1 MTFNIGS
8 QTGGVV
14 NNVAGDQLIGG
25 NQQGIL
31 VTSAQARQAVL
42 DLRSA
47 LAAVPL
53 DDHTAS
59 QARAR
64 VDEIDAEVK
73 AAQPDRSKVAGSLE
87 RLTRTLVAA
96 GSLTTAGG
104 ALLGPLQS
112 LASWL
117 GSLGEPILR
126 LLPAVG

>member
-47 LAAVPL
+47 LGAVPL
-53 DDHTAS
+53 DEHTAS

-73 AAQPDRSKVAGSLE
+73 ASQPDRSKVAGSLE
-87 RLTRTLVAA
+87 RLTRMLVAA

-126 LLPAVG
+126 LLPAFG